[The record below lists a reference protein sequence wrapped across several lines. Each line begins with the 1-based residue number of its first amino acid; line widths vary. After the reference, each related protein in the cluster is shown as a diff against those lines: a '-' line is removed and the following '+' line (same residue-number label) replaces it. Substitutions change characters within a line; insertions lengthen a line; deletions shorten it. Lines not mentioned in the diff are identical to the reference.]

1 MIKLIGFKEATLTN
15 DIAGC
20 IRPTKNVEVIYPDDF
35 FNKKYNNDDEFIVTV
50 VRDLSLRSQII
61 NELSKLNLKRATF
74 IHPTAIID
82 STATINSGTFIG
94 PFSSVFCRAVVGQD
108 CIIGPYSMVS
118 HQVTIGNSS
127 ILNPG
132 TIIAGTVTIGNNCTF
147 GLRSTVLDQLNICDN
162 TYIGGGSLVNKNIDN
177 PGCYVGSPARRI
189 SREEDFV
196 AIDKS
201 KIK

>member
-1 MIKLIGFKEATLTN
+1 MIKLIGFSQATLTN

-20 IRPTKNVEVIYPDDF
+20 IRPALQVEVIHPDDF
-35 FNKKYNNDDEFIVTV
+35 FSKKYNDTDEFIVTV
-50 VRDLSLRSQII
+50 VRDLDLRSQII
-61 NELSKLNLKRATF
+61 QEIDRLNLNRATF

-82 STATINSGTFIG
+82 STATVKSGTFVG

-108 CIIGPYSMVS
+108 CIIGPYSMIS
-118 HQVTIGNSS
+118 HQVSIGNSCV
-127 ILNPG
+127 LNPG

-147 GLRSTVLDQLNICDN
+147 GLRSTVLDQLTICDG
-162 TYIGGGSLVNKNIDN
+162 TFLGGGSLINKNIDV

-189 SREEDFV
+189 SREEDFL